1 MLTTIA
7 LSAVMGFVLGLWLRM
22 FGLLTVTF
30 AVAAAT
36 WLYGLPLLD
45 VVLSVA
51 AFQLAAFAAMAVRHI
66 RHRNKRKA
74 AGFGLPAE
82 KPPVTNDRS
91 AVLR

>member
-7 LSAVMGFVLGLWLRM
+7 LPAVLGFVLGLWLRM
-22 FGLLTVTF
+22 FGLLAMTF

-36 WLYGLPLLD
+36 WIYGLPVLD
-45 VVLSVA
+45 VVLAVA
-51 AFQLAAFAAMAVRHI
+51 AFQLAAFAAMAVRH
-66 RHRNKRKA
+66 RNKRKVA
-74 AGFGLPAE
+74 EFGLPAE